1 MPNPSPKTL
10 LFEPFIETD
19 EVLVVST
26 SKDTG
31 GNPTRGQISC
41 EGKNRWLE
49 ITVGVIGLKG
59 TMHAL
64 NPSITVKETG
74 GILTLEEKFQG
85 TLSIS
90 LSKYT
95 MELFIESP
103 KLSSRADF

>member
-1 MPNPSPKTL
+1 
-10 LFEPFIETD
+10 
-19 EVLVVST
+19 VVST

-85 TLSIS
+85 TLSLS

-103 KLSSRADF
+103 KLSLRADF